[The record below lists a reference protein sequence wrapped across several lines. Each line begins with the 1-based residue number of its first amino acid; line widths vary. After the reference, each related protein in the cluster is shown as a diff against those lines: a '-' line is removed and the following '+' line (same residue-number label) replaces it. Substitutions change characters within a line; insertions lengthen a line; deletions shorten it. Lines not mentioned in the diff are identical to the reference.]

1 MSIIHVICVAFHHRN
16 GPIIEYVYPPF
27 PALDGNSTD
36 NEVGVKLPTEWK
48 ELPFFCLPDGA
59 HKNDEDFVWFH
70 LPPVVQWPDYS
81 NTSFFGISC
90 YRQIASDELINKTPD
105 ITRSTVQKAVL
116 VITQKPLFGSIRE
129 KLNVVTQ
136 TFFEQKDFS
145 KMDIL
150 SDFYTN
156 LKEQLSKP
164 LTDAVLFNGTSLK
177 SLVHS
182 FRLKTL
188 ILYKLFFLEK
198 RIIFFGSKVETLCS
212 FQYSLISLFPD
223 LIRNLQNVATP
234 LLQFDCNRQDIINK
248 EKAERYGLPLSI
260 FGKGCFFQ
268 PYIPLQQIDMLTSKE
283 TVSYIVGTSNA
294 IFLHNKECNPDV
306 IVNVDDFTIEYR
318 NKDLERILSL
328 TPADRKFIDEI
339 IKIVDSSWD
348 DGSNDILFDGSDPS
362 IRSKFEL
369 YLFSLLYSIKLYT
382 NSPSASSIKASRH
395 MEDSSIPVS
404 ETNFNQIT
412 QEFIKKELL
421 VDFNIEWLKEWME
434 TKNYNIW
441 DITAGQSVLDI
452 PIDGHPCKG
461 SSAFDGVEIS
471 LRNTIKDLNIDKRM
485 EPLKQGF
492 NSVLSSAETTFAKL
506 VENTKK
512 KDATTSDGT
521 TRTEEKKDNRKS
533 VSANELLENIQM
545 KSSSFFNNVS
555 SFIKRYQPQTAP
567 TNGTNA
573 GTEGP
578 IANTAAEV
586 SLISEPR
593 KLKTSNAAQINE

>member
-1 MSIIHVICVAFHHRN
+1 MNIIHVICVAFHHRN

-27 PALDGNSTD
+27 PNLEGNSTD
-36 NEVGVKLPTEWK
+36 NEIGIKLPTEWK

-59 HKNDEDFVWFH
+59 HKNEEDFVWFH
-70 LPPVVQWPDYS
+70 LPPVAQWPEYS
-81 NTSFFGISC
+81 KSSFFGISC
-90 YRQIASDELINKTPD
+90 YRQISSDELINKTPD

-150 SDFYTN
+150 SDFYIN
-156 LKEQLSKP
+156 LNEQLSKP

-188 ILYKLFFLEK
+188 TLYKLFFLEK

-223 LIRNLQNVATP
+223 LIRNLQNVAKP
-234 LLQFDCNRQDIINK
+234 SLQFERNIEDITDRENI
-248 EKAERYGLPLSI
+248 EKVVRYGMPLSI

-283 TVSYIVGTSNA
+283 TTSYIIGTSNA

-306 IVNVDDFTIEYR
+306 IVNVDDFTIEFR
-318 NKDLERILSL
+318 NKELERIVSL
-328 TPADRKFIDEI
+328 TSADRKFIDEI
-339 IKIVDSSWD
+339 IKIVDNSWD
-348 DGSNDILFDGSDPS
+348 DDSNDIMFDGSDPS

-382 NSPSASSIKASRH
+382 NSPPASVIQAH
-395 MEDSSIPVS
+395 QIENNEVPNP
-404 ETNFNQIT
+404 EPEYQQIT

-421 VDFNIEWLKEWME
+421 TDFNLEWIKTWME

-441 DITAGQSVLDI
+441 EMSSGQGVLDV

-471 LRNTIKDLNIDKRM
+471 LRNTIKDLNIDKKM

-492 NSVLSSAETTFAKL
+492 NSVLTSAESTFAKI
-506 VENTKK
+506 VENTKRNS
-512 KDATTSDGT
+512 AFMADGI
-521 TRTEEKKDNRKS
+521 RDNNNNNNNNNDHRKS
-533 VSANELLENIQM
+533 MTANDILENIQ
-545 KSSSFFNNVS
+545 KSSTSFFNNVS
-555 SFIKRYQPQTAP
+555 SFIKRYQPQATPEAT
-567 TNGTNA
+567 TN
-573 GTEGP
+573 EEP
-578 IANTAAEV
+578 IADTAADV
-586 SLISEPR
+586 NFIAPPR
-593 KLKTSNAAQINE
+593 KLKTSDN